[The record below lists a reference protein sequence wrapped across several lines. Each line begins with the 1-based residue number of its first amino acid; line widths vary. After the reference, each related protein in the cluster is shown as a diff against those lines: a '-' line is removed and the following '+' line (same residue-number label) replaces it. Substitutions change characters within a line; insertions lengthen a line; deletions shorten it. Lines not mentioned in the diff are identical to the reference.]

1 MGTDKTEKK
10 DRRIKICLVNPTEE
24 EILAGEPLIA
34 FSFYLSGQNNV
45 LLSVSDEIIENLD
58 KGFTN
63 NHTGLIGHAST
74 LMWFW
79 TLGAYEV
86 IRTMCQAKECFS
98 ENFYEK
104 ISELKK
110 DLEKV
115 RMPSAK
121 MEKKQEKKCKKMPVS
136 SNRSPDGGDIPNKD
150 LLVGDPENPISG
162 RMLLEKYDN
171 VLSSLTIKDIKA
183 RHENA
188 YNKESK
194 VDKKDLTEVG
204 NVIIKYFPNQLDLKG
219 ESIYGKIY
227 PPCSNRKRRRW
238 LFCNV
243 SGFAGLLFSGE
254 YL

>member
-1 MGTDKTEKK
+1 MGTDKTAKK
-10 DRRIKICLVNPTEE
+10 GRRIKICLVNPTEE
-24 EILAGEPLIA
+24 ERLSQEPLIA
-34 FSFYLSGQNNV
+34 FSYYLSERNNV

-86 IRTMCQAKECFS
+86 IRTMCQAKVCFS
-98 ENFYEK
+98 ESFYKK
-104 ISELKK
+104 ISELKN
-110 DLEKV
+110 DLAKA

-121 MEKKQEKKCKKMPVS
+121 MEKKKKKKGNLIPVG
-136 SNRSPDGGDIPNKD
+136 SNRSPDGWDIPNKD
-150 LLVGDPENPISG
+150 LLVGDPEDPISG

-188 YNKESK
+188 YNKESR
-194 VDKKDLTEVG
+194 E
-204 NVIIKYFPNQLDLKG
+204 
-219 ESIYGKIY
+219 
-227 PPCSNRKRRRW
+227 
-238 LFCNV
+238 
-243 SGFAGLLFSGE
+243 
-254 YL
+254 